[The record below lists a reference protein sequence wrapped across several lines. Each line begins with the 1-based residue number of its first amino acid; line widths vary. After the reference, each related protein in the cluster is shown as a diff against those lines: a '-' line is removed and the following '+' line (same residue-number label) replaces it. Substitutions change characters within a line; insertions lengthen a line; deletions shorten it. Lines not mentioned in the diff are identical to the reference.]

1 MRSLPL
7 KTLTAAIEAK
17 APPALQESYDNS
29 GLQTGDPDM
38 EIKGVLITFD
48 FTEACIQEA
57 LEKDCNLIIAHHPL
71 TLSGFKRIT
80 GKSAAER
87 ILMQAI
93 RHNLAL
99 YTAHTN
105 IDSVVGGVSS
115 ILADKLSLIK
125 QRILEPRGNSLL
137 KLVVFVPESHAD
149 KLRQALFEAGGG
161 RIGAYD
167 RCSFNLSGTGTFRGD
182 ADTRPFVGTPGQ
194 THAEAEVRIETILPA
209 FHQQQVVEALL
220 SAHPYEEPA
229 YDLYPLHNNWD
240 QAGFGVIGQLPKP
253 QSTQSFLEHLKQ
265 VSGTGCVRH
274 TRALKDQVQTIAVCG
289 GSGSFLLNKAIAQ
302 KADVYVSGD
311 FKYHQFFD
319 AEGEIV
325 IADIGH
331 YESERFVKEVFF
343 ELLTKKFP
351 NFAVR
356 LSEQS
361 SNPIKYL

>member
-1 MRSLPL
+1 MPTSCDKPFL
-7 KTLTAAIEAK
+7 KPGRDESAPTTGAASISPA
-17 APPALQESYDNS
+17 PALSGATPTPDPLQERRAKRMPK
-29 GLQTGDPDM
+29 Q
-38 EIKGVLITFD
+38 KCVLKPF
-48 FTEACIQEA
+48 CLLLLMKSRQ
-57 LEKDCNLIIAHHPL
+57 N
-71 TLSGFKRIT
+71 GFNTHFCFGMR
-80 GKSAAER
+80 
-87 ILMQAI
+87 
-93 RHNLAL
+93 
-99 YTAHTN
+99 
-105 IDSVVGGVSS
+105 
-115 ILADKLSLIK
+115 
-125 QRILEPRGNSLL
+125 
-137 KLVVFVPESHAD
+137 F
-149 KLRQALFEAGGG
+149 
-161 RIGAYD
+161 
-167 RCSFNLSGTGTFRGD
+167 
-182 ADTRPFVGTPGQ
+182 TRPFAGTPGQ

-265 VSGTGCVRH
+265 VSGSGCVRH